1 MALAGSSFSALSRCS
16 SVLYAC
22 PRIYS
27 TAVLRA
33 SRNASASLVVKRSA
47 HSISFPTEHFDH
59 YKKPRSP
66 EEKENKSYMYFVV
79 GTAGVGYAA
88 VAKNAV
94 VGLLSTWAPA
104 ADVLAVSTIEVD
116 LSAIAEGTS
125 VTVKYRGKPLFI
137 RHRPQS
143 EIDAANEVDPSTLPD
158 PQDDASRVKKA
169 QWLVLEGV
177 CTHLGCIPLGGQGD
191 YGGWFCPCHGSHY
204 DTSGRIRKGPA
215 PKNLIVPPYQFIE
228 EERILVGDS

>member
-1 MALAGSSFSALSRCS
+1 MAHLSTFSALGRRTLTNALACSRT
-16 SVLYAC
+16 Y
-22 PRIYS
+22 
-27 TAVLRA
+27 
-33 SRNASASLVVKRSA
+33 ASLPISLTQHTRSA
-47 HSISFPTEHFDH
+47 HNISFPTEHFDH
-59 YKKPRSP
+59 YKKDRSP
-66 EEKENKSYMYFVV
+66 EEKESKSYMYFVV
-79 GTAGVGYAA
+79 GTAGAGYAA

-94 VGLLSTWAPA
+94 VGLLSSWAPA

-116 LSAIAEGTS
+116 LSAIAEGSS

-143 EIDAANEVDPSTLPD
+143 EIDAANEVDVATLPD
-158 PQDDASRVKKA
+158 PQPDSVRVKKPE
-169 QWLVLEGV
+169 WLVLEGV